1 MASNASSTHIMSSP
15 KSTRRPLP
23 HLMSSSHNGI
33 LSRMTTEN
41 GQQMDIYENPSE
53 HYGIMG
59 SSFSSP
65 FQASPFL
72 GAYRKSGSY
81 FKSNLGTKSWLNL
94 PFLMKLLCFSGFTN
108 GEGIYNERLGEV
120 IETDDNVTD
129 EDDLNDSSQKP
140 IMPNTASNL
149 QKPTDPWRMTNYSG
163 SSSLSS
169 FSYSPRSN
177 NSSVSSQGKK
187 LAQKKS
193 DGSLRSTTSSQADKI
208 SMEWWSLIKNPNIW
222 SISTRH
228 ISVLF

>member
-1 MASNASSTHIMSSP
+1 
-15 KSTRRPLP
+15 
-23 HLMSSSHNGI
+23 
-33 LSRMTTEN
+33 
-41 GQQMDIYENPSE
+41 
-53 HYGIMG
+53 
-59 SSFSSP
+59 
-65 FQASPFL
+65 
-72 GAYRKSGSY
+72 
-81 FKSNLGTKSWLNL
+81 
-94 PFLMKLLCFSGFTN
+94 MKLLCFSGFTN

-140 IMPNTASNL
+140 IMPSTASNL

-208 SMEWWSLIKNPNIW
+208 SME
-222 SISTRH
+222 
-228 ISVLF
+228 

>member
-1 MASNASSTHIMSSP
+1 MASNASSTHMSSP

-33 LSRMTTEN
+33 LSRMTTES
-41 GQQMDIYENPSE
+41 GQHMDIYENPSE

-72 GAYRKSGSY
+72 GAYRKSGTPIQSWY
-81 FKSNLGTKSWLNL
+81 WVFSLTSNLL
-94 PFLMKLLCFSGFTN
+94 FSGFTN

-228 ISVLF
+228 ISVLFY